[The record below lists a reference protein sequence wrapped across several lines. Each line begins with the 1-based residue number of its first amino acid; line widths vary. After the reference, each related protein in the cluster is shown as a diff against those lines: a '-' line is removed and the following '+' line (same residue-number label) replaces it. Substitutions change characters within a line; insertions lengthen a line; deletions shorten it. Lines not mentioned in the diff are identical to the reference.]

1 MSGTDKV
8 RIWPAR
14 AKEVR
19 FTDLLGSIITKIENI
34 KDKALVFYVENE
46 YGNDKEDEIF
56 YMSHSQE
63 CCEDV
68 YIESITGDI
77 DDLIGLPILR
87 AAEAVSIMELSQEKI
102 EALDSETDN
111 HEKML
116 WTFYKLSTIKGYV
129 DIRWQGNSNGYYSV
143 SVDFVRITPE
153 ELESVINND

>member
-1 MSGTDKV
+1 MSEKV
-8 RIWPAR
+8 GFA
-14 AKEVR
+14 
-19 FTDLLGSIITKIENI
+19 DLLGKVITKIENI
-34 KDKALVFYVENE
+34 KDRALVFYVENE
-46 YGNDKEDEIF
+46 YGNDKEDKIF
-56 YMSHSQE
+56 YMSHSQQ

-77 DDLIGLPILR
+77 DDLIGSPILR

-143 SVDFVRITPE
+143 SVDFACVTPE
-153 ELESVINND
+153 ELILYASRQKS